1 MWPTLLYAALAIA
14 ICGWIFTSFRQRRK
28 VHALERSKEE
38 IQVEETLV
46 FDFLHGLGEAFRET
60 IKPHDLHRLIV
71 EGATR
76 ILDAHGGALYLTDRS
91 GNKLVPVFLSKGCP
105 PLVPVPGHI
114 LHQAATTP
122 AALEGFLR
130 MHSVPPSEGLI
141 GTETIKPHDLHRLI
155 VEGATRILDAHGGA
169 LYLTDRSGNKLV
181 PVFLS
186 KGCPPLVPVPGHIL
200 HQAATAPAALE
211 GFLRMHSVPPGE
223 GLIGTVWQTTQPVS
237 LADVR
242 DVPELARLRETPL
255 GTASLM
261 ATALLYGKQNMGV
274 LAVGNGPMGAPFTP
288 SDFVVFK
295 SIAEQSAFAL
305 YNAIIYSEA
314 NEKKRL
320 DHDLEIA
327 RDIQRILLPEK
338 SPAVPGFEIAGINI
352 PARQVSG
359 DYFDYIRVDE
369 HRLGVAI
376 ADVSGKGV
384 PASLIMAICRS
395 VLRSQAPQNPS
406 PAEVLK
412 AVNRQLYPD
421 IKEDMFIS
429 MAYLVVDH
437 SVGSITLARA
447 GHDAPLLY
455 RRAQQTVELIKP
467 PGMVVGI
474 DSGSVFDR
482 ITNDF
487 AIRLEQDDC
496 LVLYTDGVTEALD
509 AEGFE
514 FGIDRMIQSVRASA
528 AHGASAIITRLI
540 DDVRNFV
547 GAHPQNDDITLITI
561 RKHEKDQ
568 P

>member
-1 MWPTLLYAALAIA
+1 MWPTLLYALLAIA
-14 ICGWIFTSFRQRRK
+14 ICGWVLTAFRERRK
-28 VHALERSKEE
+28 VNALERSKEE

-130 MHSVPPSEGLI
+130 MH
-141 GTETIKPHDLHRLI
+141 T
-155 VEGATRILDAHGGA
+155 
-169 LYLTDRSGNKLV
+169 
-181 PVFLS
+181 
-186 KGCPPLVPVPGHIL
+186 
-200 HQAATAPAALE
+200 
-211 GFLRMHSVPPGE
+211 VPPGE

-327 RDIQRILLPEK
+327 RDIQRILLPAEAPK
-338 SPAVPGFEIAGINI
+338 VNGFEVSGMNV

-359 DYFDYIRVDE
+359 DYFDYIKLDDD
-369 HRLGVAI
+369 RLGVAI

-395 VLRSQAPQNPS
+395 VLRSQAIGNPS
-406 PAEVLK
+406 PADVLQK
-412 AVNRQLYPD
+412 VNRQLYPD

-429 MAYLVVDH
+429 MAYLVLDLVRGG
-437 SVGSITLARA
+437 VTLARA

-455 RRAQQTVELIKP
+455 REKSQTVAPLKT

-474 DSGSVFDR
+474 DSGDVFDR
-482 ITNDF
+482 LTTDVAVPLECNDC
-487 AIRLEQDDC
+487 IL
-496 LVLYTDGVTEALD
+496 LYTDGITEALD
-509 AEGFE
+509 NEGNE
-514 FGIDRMIQSVRASA
+514 FGLERTIASVRSSA
-528 AHGASAIITRLI
+528 KEGAQAMVTRLI
-540 DDVRNFV
+540 DDLRNFV
-547 GAHPQNDDITLITI
+547 GSTPQNDDITMIAI
-561 RKHEKDQ
+561 RKT
-568 P
+568 

>member
-1 MWPTLLYAALAIA
+1 MWPTLLYALLAIA

-28 VHALERSKEE
+28 VHAPERSKEE

-76 ILDAHGGALYLTDRS
+76 ILDAHGGALYLSDRS

-105 PLVPVPGHI
+105 PLVLVPGHI

-130 MHSVPPSEGLI
+130 MHNVVS
-141 GTETIKPHDLHRLI
+141 
-155 VEGATRILDAHGGA
+155 
-169 LYLTDRSGNKLV
+169 
-181 PVFLS
+181 
-186 KGCPPLVPVPGHIL
+186 
-200 HQAATAPAALE
+200 
-211 GFLRMHSVPPGE
+211 GE
-223 GLIGTVWQTTQPVS
+223 GLIGSVWQTRQPVS
-237 LADVR
+237 LGDVSE
-242 DVPELARLRETPL
+242 VPELARLRDTPL

-261 ATALLYGKQNMGV
+261 ATPLLYGKQNMGV
-274 LAVGNGPMGAPFTP
+274 LAIGNGPMGAPFTP

-327 RDIQRILLPEK
+327 RDIQRILLPAEA
-338 SPAVPGFEIAGINI
+338 PAVNGFEINGINV

-359 DYFDYIRVDE
+359 DYFDYIKVDDE
-369 HRLGVAI
+369 RLGIAI

-395 VLRSQAPQNPS
+395 VLRSQATQNPS
-406 PAEVLK
+406 PADVLQK
-412 AVNRQLYPD
+412 VNRQLYPD

-429 MAYLVVDH
+429 MAYLILDHAHNGVVL
-437 SVGSITLARA
+437 SRA

-455 RRAQQTVELIKP
+455 KSSSQTVTPLKP
-467 PGMVVGI
+467 PGMVLGI

-482 ITNDF
+482 LTSDV
-487 AIRLEQDDC
+487 AVPLERDDC
-496 LVLYTDGVTEALD
+496 LVLYTGGVTD
-509 AEGFE
+509 AIDTQGDE
-514 FGIDRMIQSVRASA
+514 FGIERTIQAVCASA
-528 AHGASAIITRLI
+528 MNGAPAIVNRLI
-540 DDVRNFV
+540 DDLRTFV
-547 GAHPQNDDITLITI
+547 GSQSQNDDITLIAI
-561 RKHEKDQ
+561 RKT
-568 P
+568 